1 MNSFEL
7 DLEIVARARTVPHSL
22 TFGRARGG
30 AYWSEQHP
38 APITWHMSARPEQA
52 CSTAARFDRRPI
64 TARYITACFPHTQHL
79 SNFTT
84 ARHTH
89 KNVHTHTKIA
99 HKHKNSKHTSQARRL
114 RTSGPTKLAPVS
126 CLHCRADHSCTLLKQ
141 PRARAHFCREQHDP
155 VTCPP
160 LCNTTF
166 LGHPHPLRPLPCC
179 RIARRTDDGI
189 LNARIACHS
198 RSLPCWMCRLCE
210 GVQLPLQAL

>member
-1 MNSFEL
+1 MR
-7 DLEIVARARTVPHSL
+7 V
-22 TFGRARGG
+22 
-30 AYWSEQHP
+30 
-38 APITWHMSARPEQA
+38 RPEKE

-126 CLHCRADHSCTLLKQ
+126 CLHCRADHSCILLKQ
-141 PRARAHFCREQHDP
+141 QRAPAHFCREQHDL

-166 LGHPHPLRPLPCC
+166 SGRPHPLRPLPCC
-179 RIARRTDDGI
+179 QIARRTDDGI
-189 LNARIACHS
+189 LHARIACQS

-210 GVQLPLQAL
+210 GVQLPLQAFSASPGRSHLVNARGIVPKQICVSPL